1 MRTLLRMLPLL
12 VLFCVTATA
21 TYGADDHEKDAET
34 QKAALGQGKGSDL
47 PAIKSC
53 DRIEIVLEKTA
64 PDQSLP
70 KKANIT
76 DADDLKKI
84 TDAMKISEVEPSA
97 GEIAMTLRCFKGP
110 KMLRQVWVYGD
121 GEWGVVRLNTPSWTL
136 GKNAELATALADLLK
151 ANGKK

>member
-1 MRTLLRMLPLL
+1 MRTPLRILPLL
-12 VLFCVTATA
+12 VFFLVTGSHA
-21 TYGADDHEKDAET
+21 ADDHEKDAET
-34 QKAALGQGKGSDL
+34 QKIAIGQGKSSDL

-70 KKANIT
+70 KKATIT
-76 DADDLKKI
+76 NADDLKKI
-84 TDAMKISEVEPSA
+84 TDTLKITEVDPSA

-121 GEWGVVRLNTPSWTL
+121 GEWGVIRLNTPSWTL
-136 GKNAELATALADLLK
+136 GKSAELATALADLLK